1 MSCSADCSNILQQH
15 VAVLVVTQF
24 MAALT
29 DDDGEPL
36 LLVKGG
42 TSLELR
48 HGIPGSR
55 TSKDLDAVTRA
66 DMQVVHERLS
76 DAGESGWEGF
86 TATFTP
92 PAPFEVPGQLVSPHR
107 FTAKL
112 SYFGKP
118 FASVPIEV
126 SAIESGNAEQ
136 YDKVSS
142 EALALVGPP

>member
-1 MSCSADCSNILQQH
+1 M
-15 VAVLVVTQF
+15 
-24 MAALT
+24 
-29 DDDGEPL
+29 
-36 LLVKGG
+36 
-42 TSLELR
+42 ELR
-48 HGIPGSR
+48 RVIPDSR

-66 DMQVVHERLS
+66 DMETVHERLS
-76 DAGESGWEGF
+76 DAGEAGWEGF

-92 PAPFEVPGQLVSPHR
+92 PAPFEVPGQLVNPQR

-126 SAIESGNAEQ
+126 SAIEAGNAER

-142 EALALVGPP
+142 KALPWSVSRQSGFLALSLWQRCRRLRRRAGWLGGLPPRL